1 MRPLPAEAVHISFE
15 PAPYRMAMGLTA
27 CPWSEW
33 LELDDRYVPEMAER
47 RELLAK
53 QRNEVLVSVP
63 GSEVAC
69 RETLDRLGA
78 HLPEQYPDWFVRNGR
93 LLENRLT
100 GEIWDV
106 VQPPCGPLALA
117 ARLVQEDL
125 CIIQLEGGVPVLTAG
140 VVCFP
145 SRWRLLDKIARPL
158 ADVHGPVPLYQ
169 ERLARPVDRFMAMV
183 RPGHVAARFN
193 WSVLDNPAL
202 FQCGGKFRSDHSSA
216 VTADN
221 AAERLFVRVE
231 RQTLSRLPA
240 SGAVLFTIRVHVYPL
255 QRITV
260 PVEIAAR
267 LAEAVRVLPEETAHY
282 KSLLRFRAALLEY
295 LDRRVAAG

>member
-140 VVCFP
+140 VVCLTRSP
-145 SRWRLLDKIARPL
+145 VRWLTCTGRYRSIRSGLRDLSIGLWPWYAPGMWR
-158 ADVHGPVPLYQ
+158 HGSIG
-169 ERLARPVDRFMAMV
+169 RCWTIRHCF
-183 RPGHVAARFN
+183 
-193 WSVLDNPAL
+193 
-202 FQCGGKFRSDHSSA
+202 
-216 VTADN
+216 N
-221 AAERLFVRVE
+221 AAVNSVP
-231 RQTLSRLPA
+231 T
-240 SGAVLFTIRVHVYPL
+240 
-255 QRITV
+255 TV
-260 PVEIAAR
+260 VQ
-267 LAEAVRVLPEETAHY
+267 
-282 KSLLRFRAALLEY
+282 
-295 LDRRVAAG
+295 